1 MQSVRSSQ
9 KESAANGEQEGA
21 TVSIGE
27 VPETPFDSAEFVVV
41 DLETTGT
48 GAHQGSRV
56 TEAAAVLVCG
66 TEVRLLFQSLVNP
79 EIPIPY
85 FITRLTGIDDAM
97 VAGAPTFREIAGE
110 LAAHLAGRV
119 FVAHN
124 AAFDWGFL
132 HAEFSRISPG
142 GIEALVP
149 TRLCTVRLAR
159 RILRHLP
166 RRNLDAVCAYYGI
179 GNGARHRAS
188 GDALATAQVLVR
200 LLKDA
205 ERSGYHSIESLT
217 RYARPRAKKR
227 SALPISSDG
236 ADGA

>member
-1 MQSVRSSQ
+1 M
-9 KESAANGEQEGA
+9 
-21 TVSIGE
+21 SIAY
-27 VPETPFDSAEFVVV
+27 VPETAFDTAEFVVV

-48 GAHQGSRV
+48 GASRGHRV
-56 TEAAAVLVCG
+56 TEAAAALVRRG
-66 TEVRLLFQSLVNP
+66 EVELVFHSLVNP
-79 EIPIPY
+79 QQPIPHY
-85 FITRLTGIDDAM
+85 ITRLTGIDDTM
-97 VAGAPTFREIAGE
+97 VASAPTFGEIAGE

-132 HAEFSRISPG
+132 QAEFERLSPG
-142 GIEALVP
+142 GIASLVP

-200 LLKDA
+200 LLRDA
-205 ERSGYHSIESLT
+205 ERAGYHSLESLA
-217 RYARPRAKKR
+217 RHARPRPRR
-227 SALPISSDG
+227 SAMPTWSDAAEG
-236 ADGA
+236 A

>member
-1 MQSVRSSQ
+1 V
-9 KESAANGEQEGA
+9 AIGA
-21 TVSIGE
+21 M
-27 VPETPFDSAEFVVV
+27 PETHFDAAEFVVV

-48 GAHQGSRV
+48 GPLQGARI
-56 TEAAAVLVCG
+56 TEAAAVLVQG
-66 TEVRLLFQSLVNP
+66 NEVRPLFQSLVNP
-79 EIPIPY
+79 EQPIPY
-85 FITRLTGIDDAM
+85 FITRLTGIDDSM

-179 GNGARHRAS
+179 GNEARHRAS

-200 LLKDA
+200 LLRDA
-205 ERSGYHSIESLT
+205 ERAGCYSVEALT
-217 RYARPRAKKR
+217 KYAKPRPRPRR
-227 SALPISSDG
+227 SALPQSSDG
-236 ADGA
+236 GDPA